1 MISFKKHKPDEL
13 KTIVHDYQKGDTNAA
28 ELLRQQFSPLIYK
41 LSHRHSMLTSFGEDA
56 ENMAWLLFY
65 EFIASYQGNDF
76 IHLPG
81 LVKRFVI
88 FRLMNI
94 FEHNSIR
101 FNLEQ
106 LDEFNHDS
114 SLTQIASSETLDNT
128 VDKVIVEQILKDLP
142 SQQHRVLEELYL
154 QDKTQEQV
162 ATTLCCTTR
171 YIRKCKNLG
180 LKNIKKKLHS
190 S

>member
-1 MISFKKHKPDEL
+1 MSSFKKHKPDEL
-13 KTIVHDYQKGDTNAA
+13 KTIVHNYQKGDSYAA
-28 ELLRQQFSPLIYK
+28 ELLRQQFSPLVYN

-65 EFIASYQGNDF
+65 EFLSSYQGNDF

-81 LVKRFVI
+81 LVKRFII
-88 FRLMNI
+88 FRLMNT

-114 SLTQIASSETLDNT
+114 SLSQIASGETLDAS
-128 VDKVIVEQILKDLP
+128 VDKVIIEQILKGLP
-142 SQQHRVLEELYL
+142 NQQQRVLEELYL
-154 QDKTQEQV
+154 HDKTQEQV
-162 ATTLCCTTR
+162 ATTLRCTTR
-171 YIRKCKNLG
+171 YIRNCN
-180 LKNIKKKLHS
+180 N
-190 S
+190 

>member
-1 MISFKKHKPDEL
+1 
-13 KTIVHDYQKGDTNAA
+13 
-28 ELLRQQFSPLIYK
+28 
-41 LSHRHSMLTSFGEDA
+41 
-56 ENMAWLLFY
+56 MAWLLFY

-88 FRLMNI
+88 FRLMNT
-94 FEHNSIR
+94 FEHNIIR

-114 SLTQIASSETLDNT
+114 SLTQIASNETLDDS
-128 VDKVIVEQILKDLP
+128 VDKVIVEQILNGLP
-142 SQQHRVLEELYL
+142 PQQHRVLEELYL

-162 ATTLCCTTR
+162 ANNLCCTTR
-171 YIRKCKNLG
+171 YVRKCKLLA
-180 LKNIKKKLHS
+180 LKNIKKKLHTR
-190 S
+190 